1 MRRCVL
7 ALGAA
12 LVLGGCATSGATGS
26 QVLSLGA
33 KPGTARLV
41 MYRTSPVGLLIQPD
55 YFIDGKKAGMSQ
67 PNGFVVCELR
77 PGRYTVTVG
86 NLPSISIGPG
96 ADSVTLNLR
105 SGTTTYLSAQ
115 PRMGIIT
122 PGTIGLTQV
131 AEEQGRSDTA
141 ELHRVEGECGRA

>member
-12 LVLGGCATSGATGS
+12 LVLGGCATSGPTGS
-26 QVLSLGA
+26 QVFSLGA

-77 PGRYTVTVG
+77 PGR
-86 NLPSISIGPG
+86 
-96 ADSVTLNLR
+96 
-105 SGTTTYLSAQ
+105 
-115 PRMGIIT
+115 
-122 PGTIGLTQV
+122 
-131 AEEQGRSDTA
+131 
-141 ELHRVEGECGRA
+141 